1 MNELGWLVPAFF
13 VIALLYASVGHG
25 GASGYLAALSFV
37 ALRPDE
43 MATTALTLNL
53 FVAGTSF
60 VSYARA
66 GHFHWKL
73 TWPFLMASGP
83 CAVLGGAMRVSA
95 KVYSWL
101 LALAFVFAA
110 LRLVKEFHIPQA
122 PKARPPSL
130 AVALPV
136 GGGIGWLS
144 GVVGI
149 GGGIFLSPLLLLLGW
164 AGPKQT
170 AAASA
175 GFIVVNS
182 AAGLIGRLTREG
194 IHYGFLW
201 PLLIAAFAGGLLGAR
216 LGANH
221 FSGRTL
227 RRVLA
232 VVLVVAAIKLVVG

>member
-1 MNELGWLVPAFF
+1 
-13 VIALLYASVGHG
+13 
-25 GASGYLAALSFV
+25 
-37 ALRPDE
+37 
-43 MATTALTLNL
+43 
-53 FVAGTSF
+53 
-60 VSYARA
+60 
-66 GHFHWKL
+66 
-73 TWPFLMASGP
+73 
-83 CAVLGGAMRVSA
+83 MRVSA

-101 LALAFVFAA
+101 LALALVFAA
-110 LRLVKEFHIPQA
+110 LRLVKEFHTPHA
-122 PKARPPSL
+122 PKAKPPSL
-130 AVALPV
+130 AAALPV

-149 GGGIFLSPLLLLLGW
+149 GGGIFLSPLLLLLDW

-194 IHYGFLW
+194 VHYGFLW
-201 PLLIAAFAGGLLGAR
+201 PLLIAGFAGGLLGAR